1 MRSKALALER
11 REDPVADWRHSVK
24 TRHPSSIEPPTE
36 NPMPSTFNVNRAEG
50 YDQLMGRWSRRL
62 ARPFIDFSG
71 ITADERVIDVGC
83 GTGSLTFALVEA
95 ADIAE
100 IAAVDLSPVFVEE
113 AKRRNSDRRIH
124 IQQADACALP
134 FEDDSFDRALSL
146 LVLHFIPE
154 PAKSVAEM
162 RRVVRPGGTV
172 SAAVWDHLGGLPCMR
187 MMWDTVAAMTGKAS
201 EARAQYLWQP
211 MMQPGE
217 MKRCF
222 AEQGLLEVVEQ
233 SLLVRMEYASFDDY
247 WDPIAAGEG
256 PLGKYVSTLDAGERV
271 AVDAAVKAAYEG
283 GKPDGPRSFAAV
295 AWACRGIVP

>member
-1 MRSKALALER
+1 MA
-11 REDPVADWRHSVK
+11 
-24 TRHPSSIEPPTE
+24 
-36 NPMPSTFNVNRAEG
+36 STFNVNRAEG

-62 ARPFIDFSG
+62 ALPFIDFAG
-71 ITADERVIDVGC
+71 VGADERLIDVGC

-113 AKRRNSDRRIH
+113 AKRRNSDPRIH

-154 PAKSVAEM
+154 PAKAVAEM

-172 SAAVWDHLGGLPCMR
+172 AAAVWDHLGGLPSMR
-187 MMWDTVAAMTGKAS
+187 MMWDTVAAMSGKAW
-201 EARAQYLWQP
+201 EARARYLWQP

-222 AEQGLLEVVEQ
+222 VEQGLLEVVEQ
-233 SLLVRMEYASFDDY
+233 SLLMRMDYASFDDY

-256 PLGKYVSTLDAGERV
+256 PLGKYISALDAGERV